1 VTENFEILLRC
12 TGFEWDDH
20 NSEKNWI
27 KHGVTPSECEEM
39 FFNRPLIVQDDT
51 KHSKNE
57 RRFYSLGRTE
67 FGRLLFVVFAIRK
80 DKIRVISARDMSR
93 KEKKE
98 SQSHEEKSS

>member
-1 VTENFEILLRC
+1 MTENSDILVRC

-27 KHGVTPSECEEM
+27 KHGVTPSECEEI
-39 FFNRPLIVQDDT
+39 FFNRPLIVLDDAQ
-51 KHSKNE
+51 HSKNE

-67 FGRLLFVVFAIRK
+67 IGRLLFVVFAIRK

-93 KEKKE
+93 KERKE
-98 SQSHEEKSS
+98 YQSHEEKGS